1 MGQYLSF
8 LIGEGLMYKRILVP
22 LDGSEAAEI
31 VFPYVAEIAARIGA
45 EVTLTSVSESR
56 ASEAS
61 HLYRAYLTH
70 AWEVFQ
76 RGLTNYRAG
85 EIKVH
90 REILMGSPAEE
101 ILRYSGQS
109 RIDLLVMASHG
120 SSSKGPWVLGNIAAK
135 VLRASA
141 VPILLV
147 RNPAEEEAARQARI
161 IKRILLPLD
170 GSEAGKSAVQHAETL
185 ALVLEA
191 EITLFQVL
199 EPITGLAGFSSIPSG
214 FMEETRSR
222 RKTLA
227 IEYLRDLGKP
237 LSDRG
242 VKVSEEIA
250 FGAPADEIL
259 DFARINAI
267 DLITISTHGRS
278 GIGRWVFGSVTDKVL
293 HGGDTAIL
301 VVPAK

>member
-1 MGQYLSF
+1 
-8 LIGEGLMYKRILVP
+8 MYKRILVP

-31 VFPYVAEIAARIGA
+31 VFPYVEEIAAKIGA
-45 EVTLTSVSESR
+45 EVILTSVSESR

-61 HLYRAYLTH
+61 HLYRAYLEH
-70 AWEVFQ
+70 AQEVFQ
-76 RGLTNYRAG
+76 QGLNNYQVG
-85 EIKVH
+85 DIKVH

-109 RIDLLVMASHG
+109 RIDLIVMASHG

-141 VPILLV
+141 VPVLLV
-147 RNPAEEEAARQARI
+147 RNPADEAAVQHKKV
-161 IKRILLPLD
+161 IKKILLPLD
-170 GSEAGKSAVQHAETL
+170 GSETGKSAIQHAETL
-185 ALVLEA
+185 ALVLDA
-191 EITLFQVL
+191 EIILFQVL

-227 IEYLRDLGKP
+227 VEYLRDMGKP
-237 LSDRG
+237 LVDRG
-242 VKVSEEIA
+242 VKISEEIA
-250 FGAPADEIL
+250 FGAPADQIL
-259 DFARINAI
+259 DFARENST
-267 DLITISTHGRS
+267 DLIAISTHGRS

-301 VVPAK
+301 VVQAK